1 MKVINLLKKY
11 AEFNDQWSPH
21 SIAEL
26 NGQQLLLAKVQGEFV
41 WHAHAEEDELFQVIK
56 GKLFIEF
63 RDRVAEI
70 KPGEILVVPRG
81 VEHRPYA
88 KEETWILLFEPIS
101 TKHTGEVV
109 DKITKTTYPRI

>member
-1 MKVINLLKKY
+1 MKVINLLEKY
-11 AEFNDQWSPH
+11 AEFDDQWSPH
-21 SIAEL
+21 CIAEL

-41 WHAHAEEDELFQVIK
+41 WHAHVDEDELFQVIK

-70 KPGEILVVPRG
+70 HPGEILVVPKG

-88 KEETWILLFEPIS
+88 EEETWILLFEPIG

-109 DKITKTTYPRI
+109 DEITKTTYPRI

>member
-1 MKVINLLKKY
+1 MKVINLLEKY
-11 AEFNDQWSPH
+11 GEFNDQWSPH
-21 SIAEL
+21 CIAEL

-41 WHAHAEEDELFQVIK
+41 WHAHADEDELFQVIK

-70 KPGEILVVPRG
+70 NPGEILVVPKG

-88 KEETWILLFEPIS
+88 TTETWILLFEPLS

-109 DKITKTTYPRI
+109 DEITKTTYPRI